1 MSRIRRI
8 GTRSIAVAIVL
19 AAAAGSA
26 GGVLAA
32 RLHTHAS
39 GLSLPA
45 FHGQLSWAA
54 GRRPAPNFTLVDQ
67 RGKPFTLSNL
77 RGRPVLLTFLDS
89 RCTSDCP
96 IEARQLAAVLGR
108 VPAASRPVMVVVS
121 VDRVGD
127 TPASIAKAL
136 RKWQL
141 DGAWSVRWVNGSQS
155 RLASVWRSYGIAVR
169 LASHDIVHGMA
180 LYLIDGRGDERT
192 AYLFPF
198 LPGFLTTDL
207 DRLAQ
212 VT

>member
-1 MSRIRRI
+1 VRR
-8 GTRSIAVAIVL
+8 RAVAIALVL

-32 RLHTHAS
+32 RLHTHANRP
-39 GLSLPA
+39 SLPA
-45 FHGQLSWAA
+45 FHGQLSWGS

-67 RGKPFTLSNL
+67 RGAALSLSSL

-96 IEARQLAAVLGR
+96 IEARQLAAVLHR
-108 VPAASRPVMVVVS
+108 VPTAKRPVVVIVS
-121 VDRVGD
+121 VDRTGD
-127 TPASIAKAL
+127 TRSSIAKAVH
-136 RKWQL
+136 KWHL
-141 DGAWSVRWVNGSQS
+141 DGPWTVRWVNGSQA
-155 RLASVWRSYGIAVR
+155 RLSAVWSSYGIAVR

-180 LYLIDGRGDERT
+180 LYLIDRAGDERT

-207 DRLAQ
+207 DRLAA
-212 VT
+212 T